1 MEFYTWQKY
10 RCAYETIPGNASPA
24 LLLIHPIGVGLSRHF
39 WQPFIRQWTASNATQ
54 KIYNLD
60 LLGCGDSAMPQRAY
74 YPRDWAE
81 QIAHS
86 ITNVAQ
92 EPVVIFVQGALLPV
106 AIEITGLSATEKS
119 VAEKVKGLILSG
131 PPAWPLMTTPAD
143 QVEENSPGRY
153 SIRLWAMFS
162 VDMRGEKNS

>member
-1 MEFYTWQKY
+1 
-10 RCAYETIPGNASPA
+10 
-24 LLLIHPIGVGLSRHF
+24 
-39 WQPFIRQWTASNATQ
+39 
-54 KIYNLD
+54 
-60 LLGCGDSAMPQRAY
+60 MPQRAY

-81 QIAHS
+81 QITHS

-143 QVEENSPGRY
+143 RWKVKLAWALFDSPLGNVFCRY
-153 SIRLWAMFS
+153 ARREKFLKSFS
-162 VDMRGEKNS
+162 RTTAFC